1 MKKKR
6 NLIFGGVGV
15 ILIAAAIFFFTSSK
29 STETVYRTAKLER
42 GDISVIVTATGTLQA
57 VTTVQVGSQVSGT
70 IAKLFVDF
78 NSVVKQGQVVAIIDT
93 TFLQTQVID
102 AEANLERTTAQVNQT
117 QRELKRSEDLFKKNL
132 ISQADFDAAKTNYES
147 AVAQRKS
154 ALAAVNRA
162 RINLR
167 YATIRAPIDGV
178 VISRNV
184 DVGQTVAASLQAPT
198 LFVIANDLTK
208 MQVQANIDEADIG
221 KIKVGQDVK
230 FTVDAYPEQ
239 QFRGKVAQVRLQ
251 PNVIQNVVNYTVIVE
266 VPNPDLKLMPGMTA
280 TITVLVDRRE
290 DVLKLPNLA
299 LRFQPSQKEL
309 EALRLARGGD
319 STRARGMSGRTP
331 SEDSTRWR
339 GMDSTRMAEM
349 RARWQAMQGQRG
361 EGRMG
366 EGGMFGGTG
375 GGRGGTMFGN
385 RSRIWVLDSNKTL
398 KPVPLRLG
406 LSDGTNSEIVESPLK
421 EGDEVVV
428 GVISEAPRTQQPS
441 PFGPQQMP
449 GGGRRF

>member
-6 NLIFGGVGV
+6 NLIFGGAGV

-29 STETVYRTAKLER
+29 TPETVYRTAKLER
-42 GDISVIVTATGTLQA
+42 GEISVIVTATGTLQA

-70 IAKLFVDF
+70 IAKLFSDF
-78 NSVVKQGQVVAIIDT
+78 NSVVKKGQVIAIIDT
-93 TFLQTQVID
+93 TFLQTQVED
-102 AEANLERTTAQVNQT
+102 AEANLQRTVAQANQT
-117 QRELKRSEDLFKKNL
+117 QRDFSRAQDLLKKNL
-132 ISQADFDAAKTNYES
+132 VSQADYDAAKTNYES
-147 AVAQRKS
+147 AVAQRRS
-154 ALAAVNRA
+154 AQAALNRA
-162 RINLR
+162 RINLK

-184 DVGQTVAASLQAPT
+184 DVGQTVAASLAAPT

-221 KIKVGQDVK
+221 KINVGQDVK

-290 DVLKLPNLA
+290 NTLKLPNLA

-309 EALRLARGGD
+309 EELRQARAG
-319 STRARGMSGRTP
+319 
-331 SEDSTRWR
+331 DSTRWR
-339 GMDSTRMAEM
+339 AGDSTRWKGMDSAKIAEFRTRM
-349 RARWQAMQGQRG
+349 QAMQGQRG

-375 GGRGGTMFGN
+375 GGRGGMMSGN
-385 RSRIWVLDSNKTL
+385 RSRIWVLDATKKL
-398 KPVPLRLG
+398 KPLPVRLG

-428 GVISEAPRTQQPS
+428 GVITAEASRTQQTN
-441 PFGPQQMP
+441 PFGPQMPP